1 MLNGDGEEELKM
13 GSAAERIVLE
23 HRFSSED
30 VLTVVLRVTDPEV
43 VAELLEHPEGPPREQ
58 YALSALRL
66 GVLALRQASG
76 SIDTERI
83 RTEGERLVAD
93 VRELLADHTGKLTEK
108 LGGAI
113 AQYFDPQTG
122 NLVQRLDRL
131 VHKDGDLESVLARYL
146 DGDSSAL
153 ARTLAKH
160 VGEISPLLQQLS
172 PTQSDGFLA
181 VLQQA
186 IEEALRE
193 QRRHIL
199 REFSLDDKESALS
212 RLIGELTGANGKLRE
227 DLANDIETVRKEFS
241 LDQPDG
247 ALSRLV
253 KRVDETT
260 AQVRGSLT
268 LDDAGSPLARLRKEL
283 LEIFKELSEA
293 QRTFQTEVRATLESL
308 QARRAESARSTRHGL
323 EFEDAVAE
331 VLAQLTRNNGDVLEA
346 VGQTVGRI
354 PRCKVGDFV
363 LALGLESAAPGARI
377 VIEAKENRSYET
389 RKMLEELA
397 QARENRGAQVGVAI
411 LSRATVPADIEPLTR
426 FGADIVVVWD
436 RDDATSD
443 VLVTAA
449 LSLAR
454 ALVVRERVQREKVQA
469 EFSAIEDA
477 VRRIAKAAESLS
489 EIVTMAGTVRSHGEK
504 IRTRAEKLQED
515 IDEQLGTLQRN
526 VEGLK
531 QHAGDQ
537 ETAA

>member
-1 MLNGDGEEELKM
+1 M

-23 HRFSSED
+23 DRFPAED
-30 VLTVVLRVTDPEV
+30 ILTLVLRVTDPEV

-76 SIDTERI
+76 SIDAERI
-83 RTEGERLVAD
+83 RKEGERLVGD
-93 VRELLADHTGKLTEK
+93 VRELLADHAGKLTEK

-131 VHKDGDLESVLARYL
+131 VHKDGDLAAVLNRYL
-146 DGDSSAL
+146 DGEASAL
-153 ARTLAKH
+153 ARTLAQH
-160 VGEISPLLQQLS
+160 VGEASPLLKLLS
-172 PTQSDGFLA
+172 PSQSDGFLA
-181 VLQQA
+181 TLQGSVDK
-186 IEEALRE
+186 ALAE
-193 QRRHIL
+193 QRDQVL
-199 REFSLDDKESALS
+199 RQFSLDDENSALS

-260 AQVRGSLT
+260 AQVRSSLT

-283 LEIFKELSEA
+283 LDIFKELNEA
-293 QRTFQTEVRATLESL
+293 QRTFQAEVRATLESL
-308 QARRAESARSTRHGL
+308 QVRRAESARSTRHGL

-331 VLAQLTRNNGDVLEA
+331 VLAQLARNTGDVLEA

-363 LALGLESAAPGARI
+363 LALGPESAARGACI
-377 VIEAKENRSYET
+377 VIEAKENRSYEI
-389 RKMLEELA
+389 RKTLEELA
-397 QARENRGAQVGVAI
+397 QARENRGAQVGVAV
-411 LSRATVPADIEPLTR
+411 LSRATVPGDMEPLSR

-454 ALVVRERVQREKVQA
+454 ALVVRERSQRERVQA

-477 VRRIAKAAESLS
+477 VRRIAKAAESLA
-489 EIVTMAGTVRSHGEK
+489 EIKTWAETVRSNGVK
-504 IRTRAEKLQED
+504 IHDRVERLQE
-515 IDEQLGTLQRN
+515 EVEKQLAVLRQN

-531 QHAGDQ
+531 DHAGG
-537 ETAA
+537 EAATA

>member
-1 MLNGDGEEELKM
+1 M
-13 GSAAERIVLE
+13 GSVAAQILSDD
-23 HRFSSED
+23 RFADD
-30 VLTVVLRVTDPEV
+30 VVSLHLSVTDPEV
-43 VAELLEHPEGPPREQ
+43 TAELLRRPEGAAREQ

-76 SIDTERI
+76 SIDAERT
-83 RTEGERLVAD
+83 RSEGERLVGD
-93 VRELLADHTGKLTEK
+93 VRASLAQHGTELTAKLN
-108 LGGAI
+108 GAI
-113 AQYFDPQTG
+113 AQYFDPHTG
-122 NLVQRLDRL
+122 DLPQRLERL
-131 VHKDGDLESVLARYL
+131 VRKDGDLESVLARYL

-160 VGEISPLLQQLS
+160 VGETSPLLQQLS

-193 QRRHIL
+193 QRQHIL

-260 AQVRGSLT
+260 AQVRSSLT

-283 LEIFKELSEA
+283 LDIFKELNEA
-293 QRTFQTEVRATLESL
+293 QRTFQAEVRATPESL
-308 QARRAESARSTRHGL
+308 QVRRAESARSTRHGL

-331 VLAQLTRNNGDVLEA
+331 VLAQLTRNTGDVLEP

-363 LALGLESAAPGARI
+363 LALGPESAAPGACI
-377 VIEAKENRSYET
+377 VIEAKENRSYEM
-389 RKMLEELA
+389 RKMLDELA
-397 QARENRGAQVGVAI
+397 QARENSGAQVGVAV
-411 LSRATVPADIEPLTR
+411 LSRATVPADMEPLSR

-436 RDDATSD
+436 REDATTD
-443 VLVTAA
+443 ALVTAA
-449 LSLAR
+449 VSLAR
-454 ALVVRERVQREKVQA
+454 ALVVRERVQQERVQA

-477 VRRIAKAAESLS
+477 VRRIAKAAESLK
-489 EIVTMAGTVRSHGEK
+489 EITTLAGTVKSHGEK
-504 IRTRAEKLQED
+504 IRTRAERLRED
-515 IDEQLGTLQRN
+515 IDQQLEVLQMN

-537 ETAA
+537 AVTAGA